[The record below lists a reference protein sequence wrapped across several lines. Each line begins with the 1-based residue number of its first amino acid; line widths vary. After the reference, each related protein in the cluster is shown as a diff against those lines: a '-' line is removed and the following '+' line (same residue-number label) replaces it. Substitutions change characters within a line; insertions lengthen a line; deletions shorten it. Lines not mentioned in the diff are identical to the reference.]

1 MNIPKPNVPHM
12 IWKITSEDK
21 TKEGMIHVLELEEK
35 TEIKIGRIPEC
46 EIRLKDISVSRSHAH
61 IKVIRD

>member
-1 MNIPKPNVPHM
+1 MNIHKPNVPHM

-35 TEIKIGRIPEC
+35 TEIKIV
-46 EIRLKDISVSRSHAH
+46 LNKNN
-61 IKVIRD
+61 IKGKNTRM

>member
-35 TEIKIGRIPEC
+35 TEIKIVLNIC
-46 EIRLKDISVSRSHAH
+46 N
-61 IKVIRD
+61 IKGQNTRM

>member
-35 TEIKIGRIPEC
+35 TEIKIVLIIFNIIG
-46 EIRLKDISVSRSHAH
+46 KDTRV
-61 IKVIRD
+61 